1 MSDDSL
7 LKIENL
13 KVHFDTLEGPVEALH
28 DVSLEVKKGQ
38 IMGVVGESGCGKSV
52 TSLTSIGLATCIVDE
67 GSIKYD
73 GKEMI
78 FRETITPGKNLAV
91 TFTSFLTY
99 VGVLICLPVGFIFMM
114 PFMGDPLFGF
124 SIMMI
129 GLTMVLFSMGIK
141 YFIHSDRREHDKF
154 MRFIRGNEIS
164 MIFQEPMTAL
174 NPLYTVEKQIFEVM
188 KTHSRLSK
196 SSLSQSSRLFSSLKS
211 PFRFVRNWVLSD
223 KFSSIFFSILLLTYL
238 LVSCM
243 GPNLISSWGT
253 RLAVIFYASAEVTVN
268 CTNHTDTLI
277 SYSFLLIP
285 LGAIKNSITHTWPKP
300 INIAAIKED
309 LMIHIS
315 KFLSSIPLVF
325 VAFTLSLVVYP
336 DLYTSFD
343 YLDPTLLEGIGKI
356 NLTILILAF
365 MAVLSIVEFFRFDE
379 NHMSSIIR
387 SIPFT
392 FTLSLI
398 YAILLWTPNQVV
410 GTVIALIMVVAI
422 PSMVLIDFLQLD
434 PAHRSQVIKILE
446 DVRIPNPSAVITMY
460 PHELSGGM
468 RQRVMIAMMMS
479 CEPKLLIADEPTT
492 ALDVTIQ
499 AQILHLMRD
508 LRDRKGTSIMLITH
522 DLGVIAELCD
532 SVSVMYAGSV
542 VETGTIEDILA
553 NPRMPYTIGLLHS
566 IPKIVHSDNRS
577 GRTNLPIIP
586 GQVPDPNTHF
596 DGCRFHP
603 RCPFADDLCRSTR
616 PDMIEVS
623 KGHFASCHYTE
634 LTINSKDVESS
645 FDIFSKEFEGVGGEV
660 IVR

>member
-1 MSDDSL
+1 MSENSL
-7 LKIENL
+7 LKIQNL

-28 DVSLEVKKGQ
+28 DVNLEVKKGQ

-78 FRETITPGKNLAV
+78 FHESDKNNSLV
-91 TFTSFLTY
+91 FLSNILPY
-99 VGVLICLPVGFIFMM
+99 IAVLIFFPVGFVYLM
-114 PFMGDPLFGF
+114 PFMNDPLLGFQIIMLGFGLIII
-124 SIMMI
+124 SLI
-129 GLTMVLFSMGIK
+129 IK
-141 YFIHSDRREHDKF
+141 YFIYSDLREHEKF

-174 NPLYTVEKQIFEVM
+174 NPLYTVEKQIYEVM
-188 KTHSRLSK
+188 KTHNRLVDSRLS
-196 SSLSQSSRLFSSLKS
+196 QYDRIFSSLKS
-211 PFRFVRNWVLSD
+211 PFRFMYNWILSD
-223 KFSSIFFSILLLTYL
+223 RFSSIFFLILLLTYL
-238 LVSCM
+238 ITSCM

-253 RLAVIFYASAEVTVN
+253 RFAVIFYASAEVSIS
-268 CTNHTDTLI
+268 CTNYTDELI
-277 SYSFLLIP
+277 SYCFLLIP
-285 LGAIKNSITHTWPKP
+285 FGILRASIKSSMDR
-300 INIAAIKED
+300 KED
-309 LMIHIS
+309 FRKMLV
-315 KFLSSIPLVF
+315 SIPYVS
-325 VAFTLSLVVYP
+325 VI
-336 DLYTSFD
+336 
-343 YLDPTLLEGIGKI
+343 LL
-356 NLTILILAF
+356 LILWYDSSLFLGDLWHEELEISDNNWVHSAF
-365 MAVLSIVEFFRFDE
+365 MIAFYFPIISSLFVDFSRLEEVHRFL
-379 NHMSSIIR
+379 IIR

-392 FTLSLI
+392 FTLALT

-410 GTVIALIMVVAI
+410 GTIVALVMVISI
-422 PSMVLIDFLQLD
+422 PGMILIDYLQLD
-434 PAHRSQVIKILE
+434 PAHRGQVVKILE
-446 DVRIPNPSAVITMY
+446 DVQIPNPGAVITMY

-566 IPKIVHSDNRS
+566 IPKIVHSDERE
-577 GRTNLPIIP
+577 GRTSLPIIP

-603 RCPFADDLCRSTR
+603 RCPFADDLCRSIR
-616 PDMIEVS
+616 PEMIEVS
-623 KGHFASCHYTE
+623 EGHYAACHHTN

-645 FDIFSKEFEGVGGEV
+645 FDIFSKNFEGVGGEV

>member
-1 MSDDSL
+1 MSENSL
-7 LKIENL
+7 LKIQNL

-28 DVSLEVKKGQ
+28 DVNLEVKKGQ

-78 FRETITPGKNLAV
+78 FHESDKNNSLV
-91 TFTSFLTY
+91 FLSNILPY
-99 VGVLICLPVGFIFMM
+99 IAVLIFCPVGFVYLM
-114 PFMGDPLFGF
+114 PFMNDPLLGFQIIMLGFGLIII
-124 SIMMI
+124 SLI
-129 GLTMVLFSMGIK
+129 IK
-141 YFIHSDRREHDKF
+141 YFIHSDLREHEKF

-174 NPLYTVEKQIFEVM
+174 NPLYTVEKQIYEVM
-188 KTHSRLSK
+188 KTHNRLVDSRLS
-196 SSLSQSSRLFSSLKS
+196 QYDRIFSSLKS
-211 PFRFVRNWVLSD
+211 PFRFMYNWILSD
-223 KFSSIFFSILLLTYL
+223 RFSSIFFSILLLTYL
-238 LVSCM
+238 ISSCM

-253 RLAVIFYASAEVTVN
+253 RFAVIFYASAEVSIS
-268 CTNHTDTLI
+268 CTNYTDELI
-277 SYSFLLIP
+277 SYCFLLIP
-285 LGAIKNSITHTWPKP
+285 FGILRASIKSSMDR
-300 INIAAIKED
+300 KED
-309 LMIHIS
+309 FRKMLV
-315 KFLSSIPLVF
+315 SIPYVS
-325 VAFTLSLVVYP
+325 VI
-336 DLYTSFD
+336 
-343 YLDPTLLEGIGKI
+343 LL
-356 NLTILILAF
+356 LILWYDSSLFLGDLWHEELEISDNNWVHSAF
-365 MAVLSIVEFFRFDE
+365 MIAFYFPIISSLFVDFSRLEEVHRFL
-379 NHMSSIIR
+379 IIR

-392 FTLSLI
+392 FTLALT

-410 GTVIALIMVVAI
+410 GTIVALVMVISI
-422 PSMVLIDFLQLD
+422 PGMILIDYLQLD
-434 PAHRSQVIKILE
+434 PAHRGQVVKILE
-446 DVRIPNPSAVITMY
+446 DVQIPNPGAVITMY

-566 IPKIVHSDNRS
+566 IPKIVHSDERE
-577 GRTNLPIIP
+577 GRTSLPIIP

-603 RCPFADDLCRSTR
+603 RCPFADDLCRSIR
-616 PDMIEVS
+616 PEMIEVS
-623 KGHFASCHYTE
+623 EGHYAACHHTD
-634 LTINSKDVESS
+634 LTIISEDVESS

>member
-1 MSDDSL
+1 MSENSL
-7 LKIENL
+7 LKIQNL

-28 DVSLEVKKGQ
+28 DVNLEVKKGQ

-78 FRETITPGKNLAV
+78 FHESDKNNSLV
-91 TFTSFLTY
+91 FLSNILPY
-99 VGVLICLPVGFIFMM
+99 IAVLIFFPVGFVYLM
-114 PFMGDPLFGF
+114 PFMNDPLLGFQIIMLGFGLIII
-124 SIMMI
+124 SLI
-129 GLTMVLFSMGIK
+129 IK
-141 YFIHSDRREHDKF
+141 YFIYSDLREHEKF

-174 NPLYTVEKQIFEVM
+174 NPLYTVEKQIYEVM
-188 KTHSRLSK
+188 KTHNRLVDSRLS
-196 SSLSQSSRLFSSLKS
+196 QYDRIFSSLKS
-211 PFRFVRNWVLSD
+211 PFRFMYNWILSD
-223 KFSSIFFSILLLTYL
+223 RFSSIFFSILLLTYL
-238 LVSCM
+238 ITSCM

-253 RLAVIFYASAEVTVN
+253 RFAVIFYASAEVSIS
-268 CTNHTDTLI
+268 CTNYTDELI
-277 SYSFLLIP
+277 SYCFLLIP
-285 LGAIKNSITHTWPKP
+285 FGILSASIKSSMDR
-300 INIAAIKED
+300 KED
-309 LMIHIS
+309 FRKMLV
-315 KFLSSIPLVF
+315 SIPY
-325 VAFTLSLVVYP
+325 LSVI
-336 DLYTSFD
+336 
-343 YLDPTLLEGIGKI
+343 LL
-356 NLTILILAF
+356 LILWYDSSLFLGDLWHEELEISDNNWVHSAF
-365 MAVLSIVEFFRFDE
+365 MIAFYFPIISSLFVDFSRLEEVHRFL
-379 NHMSSIIR
+379 IIR

-392 FTLSLI
+392 FTLALT

-410 GTVIALIMVVAI
+410 GTIVALVMVISI
-422 PSMVLIDFLQLD
+422 PGMILIDYLQLD
-434 PAHRSQVIKILE
+434 PAHRGQVVKILE
-446 DVRIPNPSAVITMY
+446 DVQIPNPGAVITMY

-566 IPKIVHSDNRS
+566 IPKIVHSDERE
-577 GRTNLPIIP
+577 GRTSLPIIP

-603 RCPFADDLCRSTR
+603 RCPFADDLCRSIR
-616 PDMIEVS
+616 PEMIEVS
-623 KGHFASCHYTE
+623 EGHYAACHHTD
-634 LTINSKDVESS
+634 LTIISKDVESS

>member
-1 MSDDSL
+1 MSENSL
-7 LKIENL
+7 LKIQNL

-28 DVSLEVKKGQ
+28 DVNLEVKKGQ

-78 FRETITPGKNLAV
+78 FHESDKNNSLV
-91 TFTSFLTY
+91 FLSKILPY
-99 VGVLICLPVGFIFMM
+99 IAVLIFCPVGFVYLM
-114 PFMGDPLFGF
+114 PFMNDPLLGFQIIMLGFGLIII
-124 SIMMI
+124 SLI
-129 GLTMVLFSMGIK
+129 IK
-141 YFIHSDRREHDKF
+141 YFIHSDLREHEKF

-174 NPLYTVEKQIFEVM
+174 NPLYTVEKQIYEVM
-188 KTHSRLSK
+188 KTHNRLVDSRLS
-196 SSLSQSSRLFSSLKS
+196 QYDRIFSSLKS
-211 PFRFVRNWVLSD
+211 PFRFMYNWILSD
-223 KFSSIFFSILLLTYL
+223 RFSSIFFSILLLTYL
-238 LVSCM
+238 LTSCM

-253 RLAVIFYASAEVTVN
+253 RFAVIFYASAEVSIS
-268 CTNHTDTLI
+268 CTNYTDELI
-277 SYSFLLIP
+277 SYCFLLIP
-285 LGAIKNSITHTWPKP
+285 FGILRASIKSSMDR
-300 INIAAIKED
+300 KED
-309 LMIHIS
+309 FRKMLV
-315 KFLSSIPLVF
+315 SIPYVS
-325 VAFTLSLVVYP
+325 VI
-336 DLYTSFD
+336 
-343 YLDPTLLEGIGKI
+343 LL
-356 NLTILILAF
+356 LILWYDSSLFLGDLWHEELEISDNNWVHSAF
-365 MAVLSIVEFFRFDE
+365 MIAFYFPIISSLFVDFSRLEEVHRFL
-379 NHMSSIIR
+379 IIR

-392 FTLSLI
+392 FTLALT

-410 GTVIALIMVVAI
+410 GTIVALVMVISI
-422 PSMVLIDFLQLD
+422 PCMILIDYLQLD
-434 PAHRSQVIKILE
+434 PAHRGQVVKILE
-446 DVRIPNPSAVITMY
+446 DVQIPNPGAVITMY

-566 IPKIVHSDNRS
+566 IPKIVHSDERE
-577 GRTNLPIIP
+577 GRTSLPIIP

-603 RCPFADDLCRSTR
+603 RCPFADDLCRSIR
-616 PDMIEVS
+616 PEMIEVS
-623 KGHFASCHYTE
+623 EGHYAACHHTD
-634 LTINSKDVESS
+634 LTIISEDVESS